1 MSSELYRFLFYA
13 ILLIDAVGG
22 FLFFAFPRIRKLLAC
37 KEKAEGI
44 VESVVETK
52 NAKGQPLFHSV
63 VRYQA
68 GLSSCTCKT
77 EEVTKGGPQNGEPVV
92 VYYQASRPENAF
104 VKNSAFTGRL
114 LLGFVQPIAAAAL
127 AIFYYIGTH

>member
-1 MSSELYRFLFYA
+1 MSSEQFSLLFYA
-13 ILLIDAVGG
+13 VLLIDAIGG
-22 FLFFAFPRIRKLLAC
+22 FVFFAFPRIRKLLAC
-37 KEKAEGI
+37 KEKAEGL

-68 GLSSCTCKT
+68 GLSSFTCKT
-77 EEVTKGGPQNGEPVV
+77 EEVTKSGPQNGEPVV

-114 LLGFVQPIAAAAL
+114 LLGFVQPIAASAL
-127 AIFYYIGTH
+127 AIFYYMGTH

>member
-44 VESVVETK
+44 VESVVEAK

-68 GLSSCTCKT
+68 GLSS
-77 EEVTKGGPQNGEPVV
+77 GPQKGEPVV

-104 VKNSAFTGRL
+104 IKNSAFTGRL